1 MSTRHLERRG
11 LVTFVI
17 VLAMALALFAYR
29 LAGLFLL

>member
-17 VLAMALALFAYR
+17 VLAMALALIGYS
-29 LAGLFLL
+29 LVELL